1 MKHLIITVLCLIY
14 EGNNLDFICKY
25 YVKLNFFLKLKKKV
39 VSFILGS
46 YNEL

>member
-1 MKHLIITVLCLIY
+1 MIHLIITVLFHIY

-25 YVKLNFFLKLKKKV
+25 YVKLNFFLKLKKV
-39 VSFILGS
+39 VSFILGC